1 MVSVL
6 VTYASKY
13 GSTREVAEAV
23 ANTLRDCGV
32 EAVVR
37 PAGLVRDLKGYSA
50 VVLGTA
56 LYFFHW
62 RGEAH
67 RFLRR
72 NRREMTGL
80 PVAVFGLGPIEDT
93 PQQFEGAL
101 KHLDKGLAKHPW
113 LTPVSVD
120 VFGGRL
126 DPTHL
131 RFPDNNAAVR
141 NMGTVDLRDFEAIR
155 TWARGLIKVIGLRPE
170 AVPRL

>member
-1 MVSVL
+1 MASVL
-6 VTYASKY
+6 VAYASKY

-23 ANTLRDCGV
+23 ATTLRECGV
-32 EAVVR
+32 ETVAR
-37 PAGLVRDLKGYSA
+37 PAGEVRKLTDYSA

-93 PQQFEGAL
+93 PEQFEGARG
-101 KHLDKGLAKHPW
+101 HLDKGLTKHPW
-113 LTPVSVD
+113 LSTVSVA

-131 RFPDNNAAVR
+131 RFPDNNPAVR
-141 NMGTVDLRDFEAIR
+141 KMGAVDLREFDAIR
-155 TWARGLIKVIGLRPE
+155 TWARGLVEVLR
-170 AVPRL
+170 V